1 VSVILDVYRK
11 AKRRNPDR
19 LVLFESGRMLSFV
32 DADALEVSRLLGE
45 PHGFSTDCDCEI
57 VDIAKP
63 RLNEIASRLEL
74 LGRKLVAFRRDA
86 RPPRK
91 WTPFSLETPPDVSN
105 IEFAS
110 EVAFEDAIKEM
121 ENGKMETCWAWFA
134 FPRMTGSWDMS
145 ADRRRGLK
153 TLRESRVV
161 LKRKKLGANLRRI
174 ADSLLAHAG
183 TSVEAIF
190 GIEGA
195 LHVRASATLFAL
207 TAKEKADRERY
218 AAILD
223 TFFGGEKDKP
233 TVDAVV
239 AELES
244 PRDDTPRDL
253 MLTDGPERVA
263 VRTAR

>member
-1 VSVILDVYRK
+1 MSTILDVYRK

-19 LVLFESGRMLSFV
+19 LVLFESGSTLSFV
-32 DADALEVSRLLGE
+32 DADALEVARLLGE
-45 PHGFSTDCDCEI
+45 PHGFSTECSCETVTI
-57 VDIAKP
+57 GKP
-63 RLNEIASRLEL
+63 RLKEIVRRLEAV
-74 LGRKLVAFRRDA
+74 GRNLVALRKSPK
-86 RPPRK
+86 PPWK
-91 WTPFSLETPPDVSN
+91 WTRFSLEAPPDVSD

-110 EVAFEDAIKEM
+110 QVAFDDAFKEM
-121 ENGKMETCWAWFA
+121 ENGKMETLWAWFA
-134 FPRMTGSWDMS
+134 FPRMTGEWDAS

-153 TLRESRVV
+153 TLRESRIV
-161 LKRKKLGANLRRI
+161 LKRKELGANLRRI

-183 TSVEAIF
+183 TPVETIF
-190 GIEGA
+190 GIRDA
-195 LHVRASATLFAL
+195 LHVKASATLFAL

-218 AAILD
+218 SAILK
-223 TFFGGEKDKP
+223 TFFGGERDEP

-253 MLTDGPERVA
+253 MLTNGPERVA